1 MPRAPIGTEQIAGW
15 AAARGL
21 AFRPAPDE
29 AWFREWEPFDT
40 MAPPTLY
47 LNAVTWQ
54 PSAGGPF
61 APNAGQVTVVE
72 PWYAPEDGTPLDR
85 TIVAFAGHQGLR
97 FKASARAGEHF
108 NTRVAFLESKPPP
121 EVKLGEELWDKHVT
135 TLAWSV
141 EEAGAAFHRRLRRLL
156 AGWGFQGHVELRR
169 GGVVVHYAGLLP
181 SARDYDRMLFIVR
194 DLVNTAVNYPPPS

>member
-1 MPRAPIGTEQIAGW
+1 MPRAPMGTEQIAAW
-15 AAARGL
+15 AASRSL
-21 AFRPAPDE
+21 AFRPAPDDG
-29 AWFREWEPFDT
+29 WFREWEPFDT

-47 LNAVTWQ
+47 VNAATWQ
-54 PSAGGPF
+54 QAPGYGG
-61 APNAGQVTVVE
+61 GQVTLVE

-85 TIVAFAGHQGLR
+85 TIVAFAGHPGLR

-121 EVKLGEELWDKHVT
+121 EVKVGDELWDKHVT
-135 TLAWSV
+135 TLAWSP

-169 GGVVVHYAGLLP
+169 GGLVCHYAGLLP
-181 SARDYDRMLFIVR
+181 SPRDYDRMLFIVR